1 MNYPMNYPVGAL
13 GMSSF
18 LGSVNSMS
26 SMQSLMGPSD
36 LSIEN
41 AASFFTDSI
50 SQTAEAHF
58 YDGDNKLRL
67 FNRHNGIDVNSV
79 SGSS

>member
-1 MNYPMNYPVGAL
+1 M
-13 GMSSF
+13 
-18 LGSVNSMS
+18 
-26 SMQSLMGPSD
+26 MGPSD
-36 LSIEN
+36 LSGGN
-41 AASFFTDSI
+41 FNSSSSSSFFTDSI

-67 FNRHNGIDVNSV
+67 FNRHNGIHVNGV